1 MSASA
6 GAALRHWHGEVGRAA
21 AVVESRWTELALR
34 RVDASLAQR
43 LHEQRGL
50 FDEACVVGNASEIEE
65 QGAAMCRGYAAAAR
79 CLEGA
84 GAPDDAYMLGSDP
97 QTGLKVAIGLQK
109 AARER
114 VRQLHGQDVIW
125 ITPDEV
131 AVLMSSVEAFKALSA
146 IQQVF
151 PNGVEII
158 RRYQEAGS

>member
-1 MSASA
+1 MSA
-6 GAALRHWHGEVGRAA
+6 GAALRHWHAEVGKAA
-21 AVVESRWTELALR
+21 AVVESRWTMLALR

-50 FDEACVVGNASEIEE
+50 FDEACLIGPASEIEE

-79 CLEGA
+79 VLEAA
-84 GAPDDAYMLGSDP
+84 GTPDDAYLMGSDP
-97 QTGLKVAIGLQK
+97 TTGMKVAIGLQK

-114 VRQLHGQDVIW
+114 VRSLHGQDVVW

-131 AVLMSSVEAFKALSA
+131 AVLMSSVESFKALSA

-158 RRYQEAGS
+158 RRYPEAVE